1 MKYEDVLKRFVST
14 QAQLLQDKQMRQQQR
29 EQMLAEKAQALQS
42 FVPGMQGH
50 SPEEEYTES
59 EHNPFEETQEY
70 YDGGEMYGDPPKK
83 NPYRTQVRARNNLTI
98 SNEQLN
104 SKDANTNTK
113 FDSSSM
119 IIDDYDDGT
128 PSDTSYMYITPT
140 ENVFFSTIVDPETK
154 QKIGQREASHKLSH
168 LTPEERKYYQAKIM
182 QELQRKEDG
191 GEMDGDPPK
200 KKFKPYML
208 DHDSQVQNVMT
219 QSTSEN
225 GSNFNQGFN
234 EYNRTIDVYKN
245 GSPSDTSY
253 MFTSEGHNKPFEQVY
268 FSTQLDPKTKQ
279 PRGQKMVN
287 DKFSE
292 LTPEERKYYQAKIMQ
307 ELQKKES
314 GGMFTGDYE
323 YPNGGEFDKPRFS
336 LGMYASPEMGSSVS
350 PSLNF
355 EKGNFNANLST
366 NIPIETPDRYS
377 KNLNIDAN
385 YNTGK
390 FGNIGV
396 SGSAYRN
403 EEGLP
408 AYNAGLRYELPI
420 TDKLNFMLNADT
432 SSFKNLKDN
441 ANVSAGLRYTFE
453 EGGGNTKTV
462 KSKDGTITN
471 VKQNADGSK
480 TVQVRTK
487 DGKYSEKVIPMDY
500 WNKLENLNNGFKE
513 DERYEDI
520 LEFVDPTGISSYDD
534 VQRAYNKNGLFD
546 DETMLEIAG
555 ALPIIGKF
563 GKLAK
568 GLKVGSDLF
577 KEYKLSK
584 MLRGIDAV
592 GKTKQAADIV
602 FREGGSFNNPGFN
615 ALPEAVQDK
624 IIAAMMY
631 GGSFNNN
638 NWD

>member
-14 QAQLLQDKQMRQQQR
+14 QAQLLQEKQMRQQQR
-29 EQMLAEKAQALQS
+29 EQMLADKAAQLRS
-42 FVPGMQGH
+42 FVPGMQTH

-59 EHNPFEETQEY
+59 EHNPFEESQEY
-70 YDGGEMYGDPPKK
+70 EDGGIHIDPSKKGTFKAQATRMGMSVQEAASHILNNKEDYTPGMVKKANFAKNFAKEEGGEMYGDPPKK
-83 NPYRTQVRARNNLTI
+83 NPYRTQVRASNNLNI
-98 SNEQLN
+98 
-104 SKDANTNTK
+104 ANGNTK

-140 ENVFFSTIVDPETK
+140 ENVFFSTAVNPETK
-154 QKIGQREASHKLSH
+154 QKFGQRQSNDKFSQ

-182 QELQRKEDG
+182 QELQRKE
-191 GEMDGDPPK
+191 
-200 KKFKPYML
+200 
-208 DHDSQVQNVMT
+208 
-219 QSTSEN
+219 
-225 GSNFNQGFN
+225 
-234 EYNRTIDVYKN
+234 
-245 GSPSDTSY
+245 
-253 MFTSEGHNKPFEQVY
+253 
-268 FSTQLDPKTKQ
+268 
-279 PRGQKMVN
+279 
-287 DKFSE
+287 
-292 LTPEERKYYQAKIMQ
+292 
-307 ELQKKES
+307 S
-314 GGMFTGDYE
+314 GGMFAGDYE
-323 YPNGGEFDKPRFS
+323 YPDGGEFDKPRFS
-336 LGMYASPEMGSSVS
+336 VGLYASPEMGSSVS

-355 EKGNFNANLST
+355 QKGNFNANVST
-366 NIPIETPDRYS
+366 NIPVEMPNRYNR
-377 KNLNIDAN
+377 NLNVDAN

-408 AYNAGLRYELPI
+408 AYNAGLRYEVPI
-420 TDKLNFMLNADT
+420 NDKLNFMLNADT
-432 SSFKNLKDN
+432 SSFENLRDN

-453 EGGGNTKTV
+453 EGGDMIRRADGSYSKRGLWDNIRDNRGSGKKPTREMLEQERKINNKYPDGGITKTI

-487 DGKYSEKVIPMDY
+487 DGKYSKKVIPMNY
-500 WNKLENLNNGFKE
+500 WNKIENLNNSFKE
-513 DERYEDI
+513 DEMYEDI

-546 DETMLEIAG
+546 SETLLEIAG
-555 ALPIIGKF
+555 ALPLIGKF
-563 GKLAK
+563 GKLTK
-568 GLKVGSDLF
+568 GLKLGTDAF

-584 MLRGIDAV
+584 MLRGVDAV
-592 GKTKQAADIV
+592 GKTKQAVDIA
-602 FREGGSFNNPGFN
+602 FKEGGSFNNPGFN

-631 GGSFNNN
+631 GGSFDNN

>member
-14 QAQLLQDKQMRQQQR
+14 QAQLLQEKQMRQQQR
-29 EQMLAEKAQALQS
+29 EQMLAEKAQGLQS

-70 YDGGEMYGDPPKK
+70 YE
-83 NPYRTQVRARNNLTI
+83 
-98 SNEQLN
+98 
-104 SKDANTNTK
+104 
-113 FDSSSM
+113 
-119 IIDDYDDGT
+119 
-128 PSDTSYMYITPT
+128 
-140 ENVFFSTIVDPETK
+140 
-154 QKIGQREASHKLSH
+154 
-168 LTPEERKYYQAKIM
+168 
-182 QELQRKEDG
+182 G

-279 PRGQKMVN
+279 PRGQKMLN

-307 ELQKKES
+307 ELQRKEA
-314 GGMFTGDYE
+314 D
-323 YPNGGEFDKPRFS
+323 GGEFDKPRFS
-336 LGMYASPEMGSSVS
+336 LGLNASPEMGSSVS

-355 EKGNFNANLST
+355 ERGNFNANLST
-366 NIPIETPDRYS
+366 NIPIETPNRYS
-377 KNLNIDAN
+377 KNLNVDAN

-408 AYNAGLRYELPI
+408 AYNAGLRYEVPI
-420 TDKLNFMLNADT
+420 NDKLNFMLNADT

-453 EGGGNTKTV
+453 EGGINNKYPDGGSTKTV

-500 WNKLENLNNGFKE
+500 WNKIENLNNGFKE
-513 DERYEDI
+513 DEMYEDI
-520 LEFVDPTGISSYDD
+520 VEFVDPTGISSYDD

-546 DETMLEIAG
+546 SETMLEIAG

-563 GKLAK
+563 GKLTK
-568 GLKVGSDLF
+568 GLKLGTDAF

-584 MLRGIDAV
+584 MLRNVDAV
-592 GKTKQAADIV
+592 GKTKQAADML

-631 GGSFNNN
+631 GGSF
-638 NWD
+638 